1 MQRHWIWKS
10 AVAGL
15 CGSIAHLLLMYVKSA
30 SGLLPAFQPYQ
41 SLQLALSHWTGDNVN
56 PWVPWVLS
64 FLNGLTI
71 VGFAFGRSYSR
82 IPGSNGATKGL
93 LFGMV
98 MWVVMGTVF
107 FPLIGLGLFASGIG
121 LGIRPAMFSL
131 GMLLTYSVV
140 MGLVYQALRDG

>member
-1 MQRHWIWKS
+1 MPKHWIWKS
-10 AVAGL
+10 AIAGL
-15 CGSIAHLLLMYVKSA
+15 CGSVAHLLLMYFKSA

-41 SLQLALSHWTGDNVN
+41 SLQLALSQWTGSNVN
-56 PWVPWVLS
+56 PLVPFALS
-64 FLNGLTI
+64 FLNGLTF

-93 LFGMV
+93 LFGLL

-107 FPLIGLGLFASGIG
+107 FPLIGLGMFATGIG
-121 LGIRPAMFSL
+121 LGGWPALFSL

-140 MGLVYQALRDG
+140 MGLVYQALRN